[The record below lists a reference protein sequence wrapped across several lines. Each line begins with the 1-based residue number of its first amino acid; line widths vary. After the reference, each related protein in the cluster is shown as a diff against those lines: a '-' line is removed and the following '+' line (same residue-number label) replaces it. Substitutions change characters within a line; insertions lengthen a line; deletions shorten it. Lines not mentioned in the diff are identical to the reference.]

1 MSVQQNPIVP
11 AGGFA
16 SWLNTWITA
25 VTKPNEQTYIDL
37 AERPEAKANK
47 AYLWVFIA
55 STLGTLVAGLLQALV
70 LAMGFGQG
78 GTQLYSQMAG
88 GSIVSVICAAPI
100 AGGVSVLGFM
110 IGTGVIQW
118 VAKLFGGTGTF
129 NKLAYVMGAIS
140 VPITLVSSIIT
151 PFSVI
156 TYLGIVIGLLSFALG
171 CYAIYLEV
179 LAVKAVN
186 QFSWG
191 KAIGSVILPALVI
204 GLLCACI
211 VVVVLL
217 LLGPAIG
224 NVFSQVQQGLGGY

>member
-25 VTKPNEQTYIDL
+25 VTKPNEQTYVDL

-55 STLGTLVAGLLQALV
+55 GTLGTLVAGLLQALV

-78 GTQLYSQMAG
+78 GTQLFGQMAG

-110 IGTGVIQW
+110 IGTGVTQW

>member
-25 VTKPNEQTYIDL
+25 VTKPNEQTYVDL
-37 AERPEAKANK
+37 AGQPEAKANK

-110 IGTGVIQW
+110 IGTGVTQW

>member
-25 VTKPNEQTYIDL
+25 VTKPNEQTYVDL
-37 AERPEAKANK
+37 AGRPEAKANK

-110 IGTGVIQW
+110 IGTGLIQW
-118 VAKLFGGTGTF
+118 VAKLFGGRGTF

>member
-25 VTKPNEQTYIDL
+25 VTKPNEQTYVDL
-37 AERPEAKANK
+37 AGRPEAKANK